1 MAPADCTTVG
11 TLAIMVEKGAIGVI
25 GGSGL
30 YSMAGLQVE
39 KEVALV
45 TPFGQPSDSYVVGR
59 LEGRQVVFLPRHGR
73 AHNIL
78 PGELNFRAN
87 IWGFKKLG
95 IERIVSVSAVGSMKE
110 EIEPLHVVLPDQF
123 IDRTC
128 GRIETF
134 FGEGAVAHVS
144 LAEPVCPDLHAAL
157 AAAAEAAGATVW
169 PQGTYLCIEGP
180 TFSSRAE
187 SYLYRSWGVS
197 VIGMTNVQEA
207 KLAREA
213 EICYAT
219 VALVTDYDCWHEAE
233 EAVTGQMVLANL
245 MKNAAR
251 AQDIVRRLAASDIAE
266 RACAC
271 KDALAQAL
279 VTRPEDMPAQTR
291 GKLEIII
298 GKYVE

>member
-1 MAPADCTTVG
+1 
-11 TLAIMVEKGAIGVI
+11 MVEEGALGVI

-30 YSMAGLQVE
+30 YSMAGLE
-39 KEVALV
+39 AEDEVAMT
-45 TPFGQPSDSYVVGR
+45 TPFGPPSDIYVVGR
-59 LEGRQVVFLPRHGR
+59 LEGRQVVFLPRHGCT
-73 AHNIL
+73 HSIL

-95 IERIVSVSAVGSMKE
+95 IDRIVSVSAVGSMKE
-110 EIEPLHVVLPDQF
+110 EIKPMHVVLPDQF
-123 IDRTC
+123 IDRTR

-144 LAEPVCPDLHAAL
+144 LADPVCPSLHAAL
-157 AAAAEAAGATVW
+157 KVAGEAAGATLW
-169 PQGTYLCIEGP
+169 PQGTYVCIEGP
-180 TFSSRAE
+180 TFSTRAE

-219 VALVTDYDCWHEAE
+219 VALVTDYDCWHEGE
-233 EAVTGQMVLANL
+233 EVVTGQMVLENL
-245 MKNAAR
+245 RKNAAT
-251 AQDIVRRLAASDIAE
+251 AQDIVRRMAACDIGP
-266 RACAC
+266 RTCPC

-279 VTRPEDMPAQTR
+279 VTRPEQMPAGTR
-291 GKLEIII
+291 RKLDIIV